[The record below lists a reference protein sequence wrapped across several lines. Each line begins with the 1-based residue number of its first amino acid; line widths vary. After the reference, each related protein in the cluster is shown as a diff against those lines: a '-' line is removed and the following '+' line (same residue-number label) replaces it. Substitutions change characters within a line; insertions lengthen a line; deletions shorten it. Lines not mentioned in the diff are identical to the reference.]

1 MTSPA
6 EAAPPSSSSAGAI
19 LDLVRSGRA
28 RSRAEIA
35 RSTGLSPS
43 TVAQRVDGLIGA
55 GLVREAGEGVSAR
68 GRRPRA
74 LEIDAS
80 AGVVCAVDL
89 GSHHATFGLVDI
101 SGRLLAVRS
110 EPMDIADGPDRVLR
124 WIVTIADE
132 MVAAHAEPGQTLR
145 GYGIGLPGPVDSNTG
160 EMVSPSR
167 MPGWK
172 GVDAAGLLASL
183 TSLPVAVDNDANLMA
198 LGEHAALDADAQHLV
213 FVKAGSSIGC
223 GVIAFGGLY
232 HGHHGMAGDISHVTV
247 PGGPQVLCSCGR
259 IGCLDAVAGGA
270 AIVTALRDAGVEVA
284 DARDVVALARDAH
297 PRATLMLRE
306 AGLRV
311 GSVLATI
318 MNFYNPQRLVLG
330 GILGEAEAFVA
341 GVRSSLYS
349 DCLPMITDELEITVS
364 VAKEKAGILGAAHL
378 VLDELF
384 DHGRVEQLVR

>member
-6 EAAPPSSSSAGAI
+6 DTVPPNGASAGAI

-43 TVAQRVDGLIGA
+43 TVAQRVDGLISA

-89 GSHHATFGLVDI
+89 GAHHATFGLVDL

-110 EPMDIADGPDRVLR
+110 EPMDIADGPHRVMR
-124 WIVTIADE
+124 WIVEVADRL
-132 MVAAHAEPGQTLR
+132 VAEQAAPGQLLR
-145 GYGIGLPGPVDSNTG
+145 GYGIGLPGPVDSITG

-172 GVDAAGLLASL
+172 GVDAAALLTDM

-270 AIVTALRDAGVEVA
+270 AIVTALRETGVDVA

-330 GILGEAEAFVA
+330 GILGEAESFVA
-341 GVRSSLYS
+341 GVRSSIYS
-349 DCLPMITDELEITVS
+349 ECLPMITDELEISVS
-364 VAKEKAGILGAAHL
+364 VAKEKAGILGAAQL
-378 VLDELF
+378 VLDAVF
-384 DHGRVEQLVR
+384 DHARIERLAR

>member
-6 EAAPPSSSSAGAI
+6 DTVPPNGASAGAI

-43 TVAQRVDGLIGA
+43 TVAQRVDGLISA

-89 GSHHATFGLVDI
+89 GAHHATFGLVDL

-110 EPMDIADGPDRVLR
+110 EPIDIADGF
-124 WIVTIADE
+124 
-132 MVAAHAEPGQTLR
+132 VAEHAAPGQLLR
-145 GYGIGLPGPVDSNTG
+145 GYGIGLPGPVDSITG
-160 EMVSPSR
+160 ELVSPSR

-172 GVDAAGLLASL
+172 GVDAAALLTRL

-198 LGEHAALDADAQHLV
+198 LGEHTALDADAQHLV

-247 PGGPQVLCSCGR
+247 PGGPHVLCSCGR
-259 IGCLDAVAGGA
+259 VGCLDAVAGGA
-270 AIVTALRDAGVEVA
+270 AIVTALRETGVDVA

-330 GILGEAEAFVA
+330 GILGEAESFVA
-341 GVRSSLYS
+341 GVRSSIYS
-349 DCLPMITDELEITVS
+349 ECLPMITDELEISVS
-364 VAKEKAGILGAAHL
+364 VAKEKAGILGAAQL
-378 VLDELF
+378 VLDALF
-384 DHGRVEQLVR
+384 DHARIEQLAR